1 MSNTDSDRQEWFRRL
16 HQHANESDKSWS
28 TALCLS
34 IILGWLGIDR
44 FYLGYPWLGMLKL
57 FTFGGFFI
65 WWLIDVI
72 LLLVGAMRDGE
83 GGVLRTNPVK

>member
-1 MSNTDSDRQEWFRRL
+1 MADVDHDRDEWFRQLR
-16 HQHANESDKSWS
+16 QHTVESDKSWS

-34 IILGWLGIDR
+34 IFLGWLGVDR

-57 FTFGGFFI
+57 FTFGGFFF

-72 LLLVGAMRDGE
+72 LLAVGAMKDGE
-83 GGVLRTNPVK
+83 GGVLKCSPVK